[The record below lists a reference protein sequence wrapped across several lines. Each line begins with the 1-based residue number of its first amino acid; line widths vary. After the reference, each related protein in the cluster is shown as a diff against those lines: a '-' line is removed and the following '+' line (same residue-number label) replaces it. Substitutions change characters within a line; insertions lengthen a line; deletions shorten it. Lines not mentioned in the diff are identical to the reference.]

1 MKAKVT
7 KAYTDRLDGVVR
19 LPGES
24 VELSEA
30 RAAELAAGGYVEVET
45 AAAPPEKA
53 EKVEKAGKPDYGSMS
68 YADLKQ
74 AAKAAGI
81 PATGKKA
88 DLAAALGAL

>member
-1 MKAKVT
+1 MKAKVI

-30 RAAELAAGGYVEVET
+30 RAAELAAGGYVETV
-45 AAAPPEKA
+45 AAAKA
-53 EKVEKAGKPDYGSMS
+53 PEKAGKPDYGSMS
-68 YADLKQ
+68 YAGLKQ

-88 DLAAALGAL
+88 DLVAALGAL

>member
-7 KAYTDRLDGVVR
+7 KAYTDRLDGAVR

-30 RAAELAAGGYVEVET
+30 RAAELVAGGYVEVET
-45 AAAPPEKA
+45 AAVSPEKA
-53 EKVEKAGKPDYGSMS
+53 EKPDYGSMS
-68 YADLKQ
+68 YADLKK

-88 DLAAALGAL
+88 DLVAALEAL